1 MGVSK
6 LPKYEMY
13 NNICNTQHTWSE
25 QIAKE
30 ISYMDSTHF
39 SQTNW
44 THSYT
49 IWDIKLSFRKA

>member
-25 QIAKE
+25 QIAKKYH
-30 ISYMDSTHF
+30 IWIAPILVKLIGRTHI
-39 SQTNW
+39 QYGT
-44 THSYT
+44 
-49 IWDIKLSFRKA
+49 